1 MPSYAAFLRG
11 MNVGGHR
18 LTNDELRVC
27 FAAMGFSGVA
37 TFRASGNVVF
47 TAPAEP
53 PEDVE
58 SRIERGLLAALGYE
72 VPTFIR
78 SEQETRAIAQA
89 QPFAAERVSASA
101 GKLQV
106 ALLAASPTPQ
116 ARADAVSLAGDA
128 DALAFGARELY
139 WLPSGGI
146 LDSALDMKTIGRL
159 LGPMTMRTKG
169 TIEQLA
175 AKHLPEP
182 SSTAPR
188 TRAEDRLP
196 RTARQGKI

>member
-1 MPSYAAFLRG
+1 

-18 LTNDELRVC
+18 VTNEELRAR

-47 TAPAEP
+47 AAGAESP
-53 PEDVE
+53 RDVE
-58 SRIERGLLAALGYE
+58 SRIERGLVAALGYE

-78 SEQETRAIAQA
+78 SEREMRAIALA
-89 QPFAAERVSASA
+89 QPFAAERVTVSA

-116 ARADAVSLAGDA
+116 ARADALLLAGDE

-139 WLPSGGI
+139 WLPSGSI

-175 AKHLPEP
+175 AKHFL
-182 SSTAPR
+182 
-188 TRAEDRLP
+188 
-196 RTARQGKI
+196 